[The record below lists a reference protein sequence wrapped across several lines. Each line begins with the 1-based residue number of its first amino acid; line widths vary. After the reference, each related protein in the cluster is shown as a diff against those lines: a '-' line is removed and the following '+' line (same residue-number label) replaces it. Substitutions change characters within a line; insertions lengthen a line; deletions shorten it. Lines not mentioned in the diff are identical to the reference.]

1 MPEILAGMQ
10 ILQTQFFPEIF
21 LAHNTAWG
29 RGAHI
34 LSPARDFCLNRP
46 VAMSTAHSGF
56 LPTPMVEVH
65 SDNDS
70 TIITLLP
77 NRSAT
82 WVQTQL
88 FVAVICSTTLI
99 IGLFWTLMGAW
110 MVLPFSGLE
119 AALVAWLFYRV
130 CHSTYQRQV
139 ITCDVRNVTVQF
151 GTHFPKR
158 TWTLERERT
167 RLAVT
172 GPTHELAP
180 LKLVIADTQ
189 HNIELGAFLNKED
202 KELALRELRNTGLQ
216 VRSYTREGST
226 EI

>member
-1 MPEILAGMQ
+1 MAVAPV
-10 ILQTQFFPEIF
+10 
-21 LAHNTAWG
+21 
-29 RGAHI
+29 
-34 LSPARDFCLNRP
+34 FCLNRHQARDAVFRILSP
-46 VAMSTAHSGF
+46 P
-56 LPTPMVEVH
+56 LLMVEVH
-65 SDNDS
+65 RNNDS

-82 WVQTQL
+82 WEETRL
-88 FVAVICSTTLI
+88 FVLVICSTTLI
-99 IGLFWTLMGAW
+99 IGIFWTVMGAW

-130 CHSTYQRQV
+130 CQSTYQRQV
-139 ITCDVRNVTVQF
+139 ITCDVSCIIVQF

-158 TWTLERERT
+158 TWTLERQRA

-172 GPTHELAP
+172 EPVHELDP

-189 HNIELGAFLNKED
+189 HSIELGIFLNKDD
-202 KELALRELRNTGLQ
+202 KALALQALRKAGLP
-216 VRSYTREGST
+216 VRSHTRAGST